1 MCIRDSHINT
11 AITHMLVIY
20 ISLYISDIE
29 ITKHNMI
36 LSLIHILIA
45 RLDALGTTN
54 VGTDLDS
61 DNIYCLSN
69 ENSGNSMISILA
81 LSLIHI

>member
-1 MCIRDSHINT
+1 
-11 AITHMLVIY
+11 
-20 ISLYISDIE
+20 
-29 ITKHNMI
+29 
-36 LSLIHILIA
+36 
-45 RLDALGTTN
+45 

-81 LSLIHI
+81 GANDLFTPEDIRKKEISLKIQDIARFNLKFL